1 VSGPRREPGPPGPAG
16 PPDRAARRA
25 ALPPDARIVIDA
37 LTADDAAEC
46 ARLEAELFP
55 GDDPW
60 TASAFHAELH
70 AGYPYLAARSVG
82 RPAPDGPADGPA
94 GELVGYAGIALLPAP
109 PHSREAAEAEVHTI
123 GVAPHAQGHGVGR
136 RLLAGLLAR
145 ADALGAVTFLE
156 VRTDNVPALAL
167 YRSEGFEV
175 VGTRRRYYAS
185 GADAYT
191 MRRPPTRPGRPS
203 LMDWHSQG

>member
-1 VSGPRREPGPPGPAG
+1 MSGPRRGPPGPA
-16 PPDRAARRA
+16 DRAAPPG
-25 ALPPDARIVIDA
+25 ALPADARIVVEA
-37 LTADDAAEC
+37 LTADDAADC
-46 ARLEAELFP
+46 ARLEAELFG

-60 TASAFHAELH
+60 TASAFRAELH
-70 AGYPYLAARSVG
+70 AGYPYLAARWTG
-82 RPAPDGPADGPA
+82 EQGP
-94 GELVGYAGIALLPAP
+94 ELVGYAGIALLPAP
-109 PHSREAAEAEVHTI
+109 PFSREAAEAEVHTI
-123 GVAPHAQGHGVGR
+123 GVAPRAQGHGVGR

-156 VRTDNVPALAL
+156 VRTDNVPALTL

-191 MRRPPTRPGRPS
+191 MRRGPHAPR
-203 LMDWHSQG
+203 